1 MNQANLPT
9 SSIRDSRQTGPASGN
24 GFPARRSDDAGRMPA
39 RARTT
44 ARIVGILFLSGFVA
58 YGIGT
63 SIVTSII
70 ASYGDT
76 ADPVLLT
83 GAALMLLNSAIVI
96 GIGML
101 MLPILW
107 PHNKAVAAGYLGT
120 RIIEGVG
127 LAVGVVSLLVLTGPS
142 AIAANFVAYNLAMA
156 GLGIGSLFFCAVLF
170 RSGIVPRFLAGWGFL
185 GYAFFAGGSLLELS
199 GVTGAGLVGAIPGG
213 LFEVTF
219 GVWLIARGFRRP
231 PTAGRLNTT
240 PDEES

>member
-9 SSIRDSRQTGPASGN
+9 SSIRDSRQTGPASRN
-24 GFPARRSDDAGRMPA
+24 GFPAGRSDDAGRMPA

-44 ARIVGILFLSGFVA
+44 ARIVGILFLSGFLA

-63 SIVTSII
+63 SIVTSSI
-70 ASYGDT
+70 ASSGDT
-76 ADPVLLT
+76 ADPVLL

-96 GIGML
+96 GIGLL
-101 MLPILW
+101 MHPILR
-107 PHNKAVAAGYLGT
+107 PHNKTVAAGYLGT
-120 RIIEGVG
+120 RIFEGVS
-127 LAVGVVSLLVLTGPS
+127 LAVGVVSLLVLTGPA

-240 PDEES
+240 PEEES